1 MRYLLPCLLA
11 LLWQTP
17 AQASLKTTVVDDSA
31 ATELVLPLNAL
42 SERIC
47 WYQDQKYSQGARI
60 RQGDT
65 WLECGPQN
73 ELESN
78 GPLIWRSPVE
88 ASAEPARDK
97 NRQTIT
103 VGQ

>member
-17 AQASLKTTVVDDSA
+17 AQASLKTTVVGDSA
-31 ATELVLPLNAL
+31 GTELVLPLNAL

-60 RQGDT
+60 RQGET

-78 GPLIWRSPVE
+78 GPLAWRPLQE
-88 ASAEPARDK
+88 EREKSAPPAGVDRIETP
-97 NRQTIT
+97 R
-103 VGQ
+103 